1 MSQTSD
7 RSIRDNRLLFTI
19 VIGIVLIIVGGFY
32 VHRRMDAADAV
43 RHAAQQ
49 DASSLIQPAFRNEPL
64 SVTLYYPLG
73 GMLVAGTA
81 PVRRQPDTQAQAR
94 ETIAAALQDRRAAQ
108 APALGYIKLRAFYL
122 DQRGTA
128 YIDLAASSLP
138 VRASAWD
145 EQLAV
150 YALVNT
156 LMQNFEEIKQVAFL
170 VDGRDAQTLAGHL
183 DLSRKFTKRMDLV
196 RQ

>member
-19 VIGIVLIIVGGFY
+19 VIGIALIVAGGFY
-32 VHRRMDAADAV
+32 IHTRMDAPDAA
-43 RHAAQQ
+43 RKPAER
-49 DASSLIQPAFRNEPL
+49 DAYPLILPAFRNEPL

>member
-7 RSIRDNRLLFTI
+7 RSIRDNRLLFFI
-19 VIGIVLIIVGGFY
+19 VIGIVLIVAGGFY
-32 VHRRMDAADAV
+32 IQMRSNAADAA
-43 RHAAQQ
+43 RQAAQQ
-49 DASSLIQPAFRNEPL
+49 NASSLIQPAFRNEPL
-64 SVTLYYPLG
+64 SVMLYYPQG
-73 GMLVAGTA
+73 GMLGAGTA

-94 ETIAAALQDRRAAQ
+94 ETITTALQDRRAAQ
-108 APALGYIKLRAFYL
+108 APALGDIKLRAFYL
-122 DQRGTA
+122 DQQGTA
-128 YIDLAASSLP
+128 YIDLASSSLP
-138 VRASAWD
+138 VRAPAWD

-156 LMQNFEEIKQVAFL
+156 LMQNFEEIKRVAFL

-196 RQ
+196 KQ

>member
-1 MSQTSD
+1 MSQASD
-7 RSIRDNRLLFTI
+7 RSIRDNRLLFII
-19 VIGIVLIIVGGFY
+19 VIGIVLIVAGGLY
-32 VHRRMDAADAV
+32 IHTRMDAPDGARKPAD
-43 RHAAQQ
+43 R
-49 DASSLIQPAFRNEPL
+49 DAYQLIQPAFRNEPL
-64 SVTLYYPLG
+64 VVTLYYPLG
-73 GMLVAGTA
+73 GMLASGTA
-81 PVRRQPDTQAQAR
+81 PVKRHPDTQSQAR
-94 ETIAAALQDRRAAQ
+94 ETIAAALQDPRASQ
-108 APALGYIKLRAFYL
+108 APALGDIKLKAFYL

-128 YIDLAASSLP
+128 YIDLAPSSLP

-156 LMQNFEEIKQVAFL
+156 LTQNFEEIKRVVFL

-196 RQ
+196 KQ

>member
-7 RSIRDNRLLFTI
+7 RSIRDNRILLII
-19 VIGIVLIIVGGFY
+19 VIGIVLLVAGGLY
-32 VHRRMDAADAV
+32 IRTRMNATDAARKPAERDAYP
-43 RHAAQQ
+43 
-49 DASSLIQPAFRNEPL
+49 LIQPAFRNEPL
-64 SVTLYYPLG
+64 IVTLYYPLG
-73 GMLVAGTA
+73 SMLASGTA
-81 PVRRQPDTQAQAR
+81 PVKRHPDTQAQAR
-94 ETIAAALQDRRAAQ
+94 ETIAAALQDPRAAQ
-108 APALGYIKLRAFYL
+108 APALGGMKLRAFYL

-156 LMQNFEEIKQVAFL
+156 LTQNFEEIKQVAFL
-170 VDGRDAQTLAGHL
+170 IDGRDAQTLAGHL
-183 DLSRKFTKRMDLV
+183 DLSRKFMKRMDLV
-196 RQ
+196 KQ

>member
-7 RSIRDNRLLFTI
+7 RSIRDNRLLFII
-19 VIGIVLIIVGGFY
+19 VIGIVLIVAGAFY
-32 VHRRMDAADAV
+32 IHSRMDSPDAARKPAG
-43 RHAAQQ
+43 Q
-49 DASSLIQPAFRNEPL
+49 DAYPLIQPAFRNEPL
-64 SVTLYYPLG
+64 IVTLYFPLG
-73 GMLVAGTA
+73 GLLASGTA
-81 PVRRQPDTQAQAR
+81 PVKRHPDTQAQAR

-108 APALGYIKLRAFYL
+108 APALGDIKLRAFYL

-156 LMQNFEEIKQVAFL
+156 LVQNFEEIKQVAFL
-170 VDGRDAQTLAGHL
+170 IDGRDAQTLAGHL